1 MNKEFCSYKQSLALK
16 SIGFDEPCLK
26 FYAEGK
32 LILGINADNGD
43 TNSKLNQYNE
53 LFVSAPLKQQCMR
66 WFREKYGLD
75 NAVMKDRFVIETDED
90 LPKWYYGF
98 LTYEEA
104 EDACINKLI
113 EICKK

>member
-53 LFVSAPLKQQCMR
+53 LFISAPLKQQA
-66 WFREKYGLD
+66 FRFFRDRYNLEYQIVKSANGNYSVVIHKNTQEYLD
-75 NAVMKDRFVIETDED
+75 RS
-90 LPKWYYGF
+90 
-98 LTYEEA
+98 EEHTS
-104 EDACINKLI
+104 ELQSH
-113 EICKK
+113 